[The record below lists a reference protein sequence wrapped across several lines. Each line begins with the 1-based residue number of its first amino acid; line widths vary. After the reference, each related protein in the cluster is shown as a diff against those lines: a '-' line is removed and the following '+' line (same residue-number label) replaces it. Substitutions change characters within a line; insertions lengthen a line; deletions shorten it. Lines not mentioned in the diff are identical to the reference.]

1 MTSFISS
8 PSSVPSWLCAWRS
21 SPGDAYE
28 TPRSCVVLRVVVR
41 QGRVWVDVGLP
52 RIVRQAEHVPD
63 LIAIPQ
69 HLLVGEDAGDLHD
82 LEKIPERRLGRVVV
96 AIGGQEAVSHPVGET
111 SIAHDSPFDRAKI
124 AASRD
129 SSQVRP
135 LGVSVYLLPAASV
148 LATSPSGMRW

>member
-69 HLLVGEDAGDLHD
+69 HLLVGEDAGDLHT
-82 LEKIPERRLGRVVV
+82 LEEVPKRRLGRVVV
-96 AIGGQEAVSHPVGET
+96 AIGRQKPVSH
-111 SIAHDSPFDRAKI
+111 SIGVAHSAHDSPFDRAK
-124 AASRD
+124 
-129 SSQVRP
+129 
-135 LGVSVYLLPAASV
+135 
-148 LATSPSGMRW
+148 